1 MLILLPILL
10 PIIMGA
16 MLLVTSFVE
25 HLKKNNDYQA
35 ESSKELKRIHIFSIT
50 VLVLSAIL
58 AIYVGLQEN
67 LSCTLFYLLKDLPI
81 YFAVDSLSLLFVSF
95 ISIVFVLVGIYS
107 CVYMKHE
114 HEEKRFFGFY
124 LIVYGVLV
132 GLDFAGNLVTL
143 YLFYEFMTLT
153 SMPFVLHNGTH
164 ESKMASLKYLF
175 YSMCGAYL
183 GLFGIFVLYQYA
195 PSLTFTAGGVMNGFD
210 GNITMILVA
219 IMCMLIGFGAK
230 AGMFL
235 LHAWLPS
242 AHPVAPSPASAV
254 LSSIIVKCGVLAI
267 IRVVFYIAGPA
278 LIAGTWVQYAWMIL
292 SLLTVFMGSLL
303 AFREPIFKK
312 RLAYSSV
319 SQVSYVLFGLAV
331 LTTTGF
337 EGALLH
343 TVFHAFIKCAL
354 FLTAGIFIFKCHI
367 TRVSELQ
374 GIGKSMP
381 ITLWCFTFASLGLI
395 GIPPT
400 SGFIS
405 KWYLALGALQ
415 SDIGVLR
422 YIGPAILLVS
432 ALLTAGYLLEIVVN
446 GFFPKEG
453 SEIKTYG
460 KEPKAMWI
468 PLMIL
473 AGLTLCLGILPNGLI
488 EYISTIANSLF

>member
-35 ESSKELKRIHIFSIT
+35 ESSKELKKIHIFSIT

-175 YSMCGAYL
+175 YSILCV
-183 GLFGIFVLYQYA
+183 VL
-195 PSLTFTAGGVMNGFD
+195 
-210 GNITMILVA
+210 I
-219 IMCMLIGFGAK
+219 
-230 AGMFL
+230 
-235 LHAWLPS
+235 
-242 AHPVAPSPASAV
+242 
-254 LSSIIVKCGVLAI
+254 
-267 IRVVFYIAGPA
+267 
-278 LIAGTWVQYAWMIL
+278 
-292 SLLTVFMGSLL
+292 
-303 AFREPIFKK
+303 
-312 RLAYSSV
+312 
-319 SQVSYVLFGLAV
+319 
-331 LTTTGF
+331 
-337 EGALLH
+337 
-343 TVFHAFIKCAL
+343 
-354 FLTAGIFIFKCHI
+354 
-367 TRVSELQ
+367 
-374 GIGKSMP
+374 
-381 ITLWCFTFASLGLI
+381 
-395 GIPPT
+395 
-400 SGFIS
+400 
-405 KWYLALGALQ
+405 
-415 SDIGVLR
+415 
-422 YIGPAILLVS
+422 
-432 ALLTAGYLLEIVVN
+432 
-446 GFFPKEG
+446 
-453 SEIKTYG
+453 
-460 KEPKAMWI
+460 
-468 PLMIL
+468 
-473 AGLTLCLGILPNGLI
+473 
-488 EYISTIANSLF
+488 